1 MNVSSQLIF
10 VFLSYK
16 SLPALLLDCS
26 AGVVSLSSG
35 LLFRLFLLLMGRP
48 QACALLVEI
57 LLSTPIH
64 IPLGASRQAQTS
76 SILGSPSLS
85 HMLAFIFLQLGAD
98 CIQHPFFQAP
108 IGSFSRWAFFRFNT
122 ATTSFVRIARSRCS
136 QHLGYSPFFLL
147 RIMKQFDT

>member
-85 HMLAFIFLQLGAD
+85 HMLAFIFFCSLELTAYNIHFFKPLSAHSVVG
-98 CIQHPFFQAP
+98 PFFDS
-108 IGSFSRWAFFRFNT
+108 I
-122 ATTSFVRIARSRCS
+122 
-136 QHLGYSPFFLL
+136 L
-147 RIMKQFDT
+147 RRLRLYV